1 MASTKYTTKTC
12 VICGKEYQGTHNS
25 LYCSKECHNKE
36 LLCRWHTKHPKPV
49 LKRVCVVC
57 GKEFVAESQNQQTCS
72 EECRKTRYRNNYNK
86 WYHLRM
92 QNPEHR
98 EKQRKSWREY
108 AEAHKEALSAKKKM
122 NRASKKSER
131 KALCCV
137 CGKEFVMTGHNQ
149 KVCSA
154 ECQRY
159 RLNSNFR
166 IKYAEKRRKLAQE
179 LQKSPIVENNYG
191 NIRQDFIES
200 LSIKRL
206 SEKGCECLKCG
217 RKFNLLCADKGGVTM
232 LNRLAAIGK
241 SPCPYCGEAPTG
253 AYGKRNSTAEYEI
266 QKLYPNFTVPNYHPD
281 WMNGLELDLYDPMSK
296 TALEYHGVAWHCGD
310 RDRGLQKTK
319 ADLCEANGVH
329 LIQLYDTEWLQ
340 KKDIVKDKLDAIFH
354 KDMRRLF
361 ARKLKVMDITGG
373 REIRPFLDRNHI
385 QGYAAHHWAV
395 GLWNGLE
402 LVAVCTFKYG
412 TGLSMGGQREN
423 TQKYWELNR
432 YATKLGYSV
441 VGGLSRCVK
450 AFFRSHPEVEEVFSF
465 ADRRW
470 TSTVRSAYSSSG
482 FVEVERAAPN
492 YQYTDRN
499 PMHEL
504 KNKQHYRKCHIAKEH
519 PEVYSDEKTEK
530 QMAMELGMYQ
540 IWDAGKIKYRISR

>member
-1 MASTKYTTKTC
+1 MDRYTDKIC
-12 VICGKEYQGTHNS
+12 SQCGKQYHGLFNS
-25 LYCSKECHNKE
+25 LYCSKECS
-36 LLCRWHTKHPKPV
+36 HTAF
-49 LKRVCVVC
+49 LQRLRKRREPFKKTKVCVVC
-57 GKEFVAESQNQQTCS
+57 GKEFKADSNGQMTCS
-72 EECRKTRYRNNYNK
+72 EECRKIRYSTHKRTPY
-86 WYHLRM
+86 
-92 QNPEHR
+92 
-98 EKQRKSWREY
+98 EKHPLITKI
-108 AEAHKEALSAKKKM
+108 
-122 NRASKKSER
+122 
-131 KALCCV
+131 CIV
-137 CGKEFVMTGHNQ
+137 CGKPFETNHPTH
-149 KVCSA
+149 KICSD
-154 ECQRY
+154 ECRAIY
-159 RLNSNFR
+159 YKERDRVKNEKIKNSPELLALSHEKARIRRL
-166 IKYAEKRRKLAQE
+166 RKKQELAQT
-179 LQKSPIVENNYG
+179 LQSKPILTATNHLLKQEFK
-191 NIRQDFIES
+191 DTLAIE
-200 LSIKRL
+200 RL
-206 SEKGCECLKCG
+206 SKFSCRCLKCG
-217 RKFNLLCADKGGVTM
+217 KDFNLISSEPCELLK
-232 LNRLAAIGK
+232 RLSNLGR
-241 SPCPYCGEAPTG
+241 SPCPYCGEEPTG
-253 AYGKRNSTAEYEI
+253 TYCNRVSLPVHEI
-266 QKLYPNFTVPNYHPD
+266 QQLYPNFTLSNYRPD
-281 WMNGLELDLYDPMSK
+281 WMNGLELDLYDPVSK
-296 TALEYHGVAWHCGD
+296 TALEYHGVKWHCGEL
-310 RDRGLQKTK
+310 DRGLQKTK

-540 IWDAGKIKYRISR
+540 IWDAGKIKYRISQ